1 MLIEF
6 GACNYF
12 SFKEWFQI
20 SFELNGNCPSDIS
33 EDEKYSKMIGIK
45 GGNASGKTNILKALN
60 FLYEFC
66 YESFQKKPESE
77 IDIKSYFDN
86 KNPSEFY
93 MDFILDNVTYRYE
106 LVATSQKVISEVI
119 YRKLNRL
126 SKVIERKENNLTFF
140 TKEFE
145 DLSKIKLRDNCSL
158 ISTARQYE
166 VNSTKELSLFF
177 TKKMSNITSASGHI
191 DWDNHNDLLEASEF
205 YYKNKDY
212 FDFSKKII
220 EKSDTGVSNISI
232 HEAFNSEG
240 KKFYYPS
247 FEFKTAD
254 GNKALNFGLQSSG
267 TKVLYIQLVLYYF
280 ILKNGGILIMDEF
293 DIKLHPFIAP
303 FLLELF
309 KKEKNIKNAQI
320 IFTTH
325 NTEILD
331 FLGKYRTYLVNKENN
346 ESYTYRL
353 DEIPGDLIRND
364 RPISPI
370 YKEGKIGGV
379 PRLDY
384 ES

>member
-6 GACNYF
+6 GARNYF

-33 EDEKYSKMIGIK
+33 EDEKYSRIIGVK

-77 IDIKSYFDN
+77 IDIKSHFEN
-86 KNPSEFY
+86 SNPSEFY
-93 MDFILDNVTYRYE
+93 IDFILNDITYRYE
-106 LVATSQKVISEVI
+106 LATTVKNVLTEKI
-119 YRKLNRL
+119 YRKQARL
-126 SKVIERKENNLTFF
+126 TKIIERTGNNITFA

-145 DLSKIKLRDNCSL
+145 DLKKIKLRDNCSL

-166 VNSTKELSLFF
+166 ANSIKKFSSFF
-177 TKKMSNITSASGHI
+177 ARKMSNITSTSGHI
-191 DWDNHNDLLEASEF
+191 DWDINTDLLEASAF
-205 YYKNKDY
+205 YHRNKDY
-212 FDFSKKII
+212 LDFTKKII
-220 EKSDTGVSNISI
+220 KKSDTGISNIFI
-232 HEAFNSEG
+232 HEAFNSDG
-240 KKFYYPS
+240 KKNYYPM
-247 FEFKTAD
+247 FEFKTSD
-254 GNKALNFGLQSSG
+254 GRKNLNFGLQSSG
-267 TKVLYIQLVLYYF
+267 TKILYLQLVLYYF
-280 ILKNGGILIMDEF
+280 ILKNGGVLIMDEF

-309 KKEKNIKNAQI
+309 RKEKNKSIAQI

-325 NTEILD
+325 NTEIID